1 MDNLLIVAKQVAILF
16 LLMGVGFFC
25 RRRKILDDSSSKGI
39 VDVLILFVTPMV
51 IVDAFLRPFDPTMM
65 KGLGIAF
72 GAAVLAHVVL
82 ISLACLLVRHW
93 ADGTR
98 RVLRIAAVFSNAG
111 FMGIPLEQAILGDR
125 GVFFGTAYIVVF
137 NLFIWSWGYGVM
149 KNEKCRMKNEECR
162 VKNEECGGKDVECRM
177 RNEECRLK
185 NEVFHIIHYSLF
197 IIHSLVRS
205 PKFLNPGTVGLMLGM
220 IGFLLPW
227 GVPEVIRTPI
237 HAMAAMNTP
246 LAMIVIGYYLAG
258 AKLGSVLRMRSAH
271 VSAAMRLVVAPL
283 LMTAALYPFRHA
295 LDRDMMLALVIASA
309 APVAAMV
316 SMFAAKFGRD
326 VDASVGL
333 VSGTTILSIVTMPP
347 VVALA
352 MSIL

>member
-51 IVDAFLRPFDPTMM
+51 IVDAFLRPFDPAMM
-65 KGLGIAF
+65 KGLGVAF

-149 KNEKCRMKNEECR
+149 RNEECRMKNEECGER
-162 VKNEECGGKDVECRM
+162 NDGGKRT
-177 RNEECRLK
+177 
-185 NEVFHIIHYSLF
+185 LF
-197 IIHSLVRS
+197 V
-205 PKFLNPGTVGLMLGM
+205 NPGTVGLTLGM

>member
-51 IVDAFLRPFDPTMM
+51 IVDAFLRPFDPAMM

-149 KNEKCRMKNEECR
+149 KNEKCRMKD
-162 VKNEECGGKDVECRM
+162 EECGERNDGGKRT
-177 RNEECRLK
+177 
-185 NEVFHIIHYSLF
+185 LF
-197 IIHSLVRS
+197 V
-205 PKFLNPGTVGLMLGM
+205 NPGTVGLTLGM

-271 VSAAMRLVVAPL
+271 VSAVMRLVVAPL

>member
-51 IVDAFLRPFDPTMM
+51 IVDAFLRPFDPAMM
-65 KGLGIAF
+65 KGLGVAF

-149 KNEKCRMKNEECR
+149 KNEKCRMKNEECGER
-162 VKNEECGGKDVECRM
+162 NDGGKRT
-177 RNEECRLK
+177 
-185 NEVFHIIHYSLF
+185 LF
-197 IIHSLVRS
+197 V
-205 PKFLNPGTVGLMLGM
+205 NPGTVGLTLGM

-258 AKLGSVLRMRSAH
+258 AKLGPVLRMRSAH

>member
-51 IVDAFLRPFDPTMM
+51 IVDAFLRPFDPAMM

-82 ISLACLLVRHW
+82 ISLACLSVRHW

-149 KNEKCRMKNEECR
+149 KNEKCRMKNEECGER
-162 VKNEECGGKDVECRM
+162 NDGGKRT
-177 RNEECRLK
+177 
-185 NEVFHIIHYSLF
+185 LF
-197 IIHSLVRS
+197 V
-205 PKFLNPGTVGLMLGM
+205 NPGTVGLTLGM

-258 AKLGSVLRMRSAH
+258 AKLGPVLRMRSAH

>member
-1 MDNLLIVAKQVAILF
+1 MGNLLIVAKQVVILF
-16 LLMGVGFFC
+16 LLMGIGFFL
-25 RRRKILDDSSSKGI
+25 RRRRILDEASSKGI
-39 VDVLILFVTPMV
+39 VDLLILFVTPAV
-51 IVDAFLRPFDPTMM
+51 IVEAFMRPFDPAML
-65 KGLGIAF
+65 KGLGISFALSVF
-72 GAAVLAHVVL
+72 GHVLVIA
-82 ISLACLLVRHW
+82 LAWLFVRHW
-93 ADGTR
+93 ADDTR

-149 KNEKCRMKNEECR
+149 KRREGRNPPA
-162 VKNEECGGKDVECRM
+162 GGRG
-177 RNEECRLK
+177 
-185 NEVFHIIHYSLF
+185 
-197 IIHSLVRS
+197 VRA
-205 PKFLNPGTVGLMLGM
+205 FLAQHVSCFVNPGTVGLTLGLTF
-220 IGFLLPW
+220 FLLPW

-237 HAMAAMNTP
+237 HDMAGMNTP

-258 AKLGSVLRMRSAH
+258 AKLGAVLRMRAAW
-271 VSAAMRLVVAPL
+271 VSAAIRLVGYPL
-283 LMTAALYPFRHA
+283 LMTAAIWPFRRS

-316 SMFAAKFGRD
+316 SMFAAKFDRD

-333 VSGTTILSIVTMPP
+333 VSGTTLLSVLSMPP

-352 MSIL
+352 MHLL

>member
-1 MDNLLIVAKQVAILF
+1 MTILF
-16 LLMGVGFFC
+16 VLMGIGFAC
-25 RRRKILDDSSSKGI
+25 RKAKILDDSSSRGI
-39 VDVLILFVTPMV
+39 IDLLIIVVTPCV
-51 IVDAFLRPFDPTMM
+51 IMDAFQRPFDPAMM

-72 GAAVLAHVVL
+72 GLSVFGHVLVIA
-82 ISLACLLVRHW
+82 LAWLFVRHW
-93 ADGTR
+93 ADDTR

-149 KNEKCRMKNEECR
+149 KKNEECRMKNEECR
-162 VKNEECGGKDVECRM
+162 MKNEECGMK
-177 RNEECRLK
+177 NEEWRREK
-185 NEVFHIIHYSLF
+185 GAK
-197 IIHSLVRS
+197 
-205 PKFLNPGTVGLMLGM
+205 KFLSPTFFNPGTVGLSLGLVF
-220 IGFLLPW
+220 FLLPW
-227 GVPEVIRTPI
+227 SVPEVVRTPI
-237 HAMAAMNTP
+237 RAMAGMNTP

-258 AKLGSVLRMRSAH
+258 AKLGAVLRMRAAW
-271 VSAAMRLVVAPL
+271 VSAAIRLVGYPL
-283 LMTAALYPFRHA
+283 LMTAAIWPFRRS

-316 SMFAAKFGRD
+316 SMFAAKFERD

-333 VSGTTILSIVTMPP
+333 VSGTTLLSVLTMPP

-352 MSIL
+352 MHLL